1 MHIYHWFHFDGLN
14 DEFSSTFIC
23 SQTAS
28 LANWQVK
35 VGWCSHKPA
44 SAATE
49 AEASAFN
56 TQDTHNKSRNTILE
70 WTCIHCVYTITQ
82 ICSANFT
89 DHITYNYNLFLIT
102 SHCIAIVWIIRKTS
116 KTFRPCR
123 NWKADWYWTNVWM
136 GGGQICG
143 GRAIIWPKMDG

>member
-14 DEFSSTFIC
+14 DEFSFTFIC

-49 AEASAFN
+49 AEANAFN
-56 TQDTHNKSRNTILE
+56 IQDTHNKSRNAILE
-70 WTCIHCVYTITQ
+70 WTCIHCVYTIIQLHRYVAQ
-82 ICSANFT
+82 ILQIILLT
-89 DHITYNYNLFLIT
+89 TTTYSPALIT
-102 SHCIAIVWIIRKTS
+102 SQCIVIVWIIRKTLKHFS
-116 KTFRPCR
+116 HVEIGKPIDIERTCDGF
-123 NWKADWYWTNVWM
+123 WADLWRKSNYLT
-136 GGGQICG
+136 
-143 GRAIIWPKMDG
+143 